1 MVVVLLGIIYLL
13 FVSLGLPD
21 ALLGAAWP
29 SMYLDFNVPIS
40 YCGIISFIIALGT
53 IISSLLSDRITKI
66 IKPSVVCA
74 ISVLV
79 TCIALFGFS
88 ISTSF
93 WMIIVFAIPYGL
105 GAGAIDAALNN
116 YVAVHFESR
125 HMSWLHCMWGLGA
138 SIGPYVMGYALTYNS
153 SWQSGYSYLSII
165 QLVIA
170 MVAFI
175 AIPLWDKN
183 NDEVEQENKEVIPF
197 KIVFSLKGVLPL
209 LITFFCYCA
218 LEQTAMLWGSS
229 YLVLNNDFSKETAAN
244 FASLFLIGITIGR
257 FINGFISYKINDKN
271 LIRIGQIIILI
282 GIFLV
287 FIPTNITPLI
297 GLFMVGLGCAPIYP
311 CIMHSIPNLFG
322 TKYSQAIIGLQM
334 AFAYIGTCL
343 MPPLFGII
351 ANNVS
356 ISLLPLYLL
365 IILILMIILHEITL
379 KKVRK

>member
-229 YLVLNNDFSKETAAN
+229 YLVLNNDFSRETAAN